1 MVRLGFIIGF
11 IATIGVLLSGLAA
24 YRVHEQELTVNGIAI
39 ARAIDVHASLVQ
51 DRLTERELLA
61 RVASGLFR
69 TPSVVKANMLQ
80 PLRSSIYAFKTD
92 FVVAGWIARLKPA
105 ELDAARAQLASAGF
119 PNPAIRS
126 DDDKPLGTGA
136 PDQPIDVLMDVEP
149 RNKETAGLA
158 GRSYDQHPIL
168 GPMLAQAMDSGKPVA
183 SDPLPLLR
191 SDGPIGLV
199 LAAPVLQ
206 EGEAQPAGFVT
217 FSYELAPLMLANDDL
232 SLFSVVLRDPR
243 NPEVEL
249 IANHQGSV
257 SSRLTAADG
266 PPPSMVRTVTFGGRD
281 WSLGYYAKTNAVK
294 RAEETAVVVAA
305 IGLALTA
312 IICGLFGYVAYN
324 NLRLSREI
332 QVRIGFER
340 RLTAV
345 IDELNHRV
353 KNILAVIQSIVT
365 RTLRH
370 GSDIDVARELLIGRI
385 HAMSNVVSLLS
396 ESQWQGVKLKGLFE
410 ARAIPHAER
419 IAVSGP
425 DIAVSARAAQSLSLL
440 FFELA
445 SHSDEG
451 LSLVGKHPHIVA
463 HWDVTGEE
471 PDTIFHFRWEEFNT
485 SEATRRADSDF
496 GLILLDRVAPEAL
509 GGVSKRYFTDVS
521 YVYELTAPMETVV
534 DMTERDRTEQFAIAP
549 RRAAM
554 TGQPSSLRKQALPY
568 HAMSEVGKGWSDAD
582 YHNDWGYGPACAGTT
597 NINRSSASAATQSTP
612 QSKLEV
618 LRRLRSSQ

>member
-11 IATIGVLLSGLAA
+11 VALIGVLLSGFAA
-24 YRVHEQELTVNGIAI
+24 YRVHEQELTLDGIAM
-39 ARAIDVHASLVQ
+39 ARAIDVQASLVQ

-61 RVASGLFR
+61 RVASGLFHA
-69 TPSVVKANMLQ
+69 PSVIKANMLQ

-92 FVVAGWIARLKPA
+92 FVVAGWIARLEPG
-105 ELDAARAQLASAGF
+105 ELDAAHNELASAGF
-119 PNPAIRS
+119 SDPTIRS
-126 DDDKPLGTGA
+126 FDDQPLDAKSIDKPL
-136 PDQPIDVLMDVEP
+136 DVLMDVEP
-149 RNKETAGLA
+149 RNAETMAIT
-158 GRSYDQHPIL
+158 GRSVDQSPML
-168 GPMLAQAMDSGKPVA
+168 GPMLAQAMASGKPLA
-183 SDPLPLLR
+183 SDPFPLLR
-191 SDGPIGLV
+191 PDGPIGLV

-206 EGEAQPAGFVT
+206 DGGPPAGFVT
-217 FSYELAPLMLANDDL
+217 FSYELASLMLVNDDL
-232 SLFSVVLRDPR
+232 SLFSVALKDPR
-243 NPEVEL
+243 HANSEL
-249 IANHQGSV
+249 IANDRGV
-257 SSRLTAADG
+257 VTPRTLGPDAAA
-266 PPPSMVRTVTFGGRD
+266 PSMTRTVTFGSRD
-281 WSLGYYAKTNAVK
+281 WSLAYYPKTNAAR
-294 RAEETAVVVAA
+294 RAELTAAIVAA
-305 IGLALTA
+305 IGLALTG
-312 IICGLFGYVAYN
+312 IVCGLFGYVAYN

-396 ESQWQGVKLKGLFE
+396 ESQWLGVKLKGLFE

-425 DIAVSARAAQSLSLL
+425 DISVSARAAQSLSLL

-463 HWDVTGEE
+463 EWEVTDEDSGN
-471 PDTIFHFRWEEFNT
+471 TFHFRWEEFNT
-485 SEATRRADSDF
+485 SAATRREDSDF

-509 GGVSKRYFTDVS
+509 GGVSKRHFTDVS

-534 DMTERDRTEQFAIAP
+534 DMTERDRTEQFAAP
-549 RRAAM
+549 
-554 TGQPSSLRKQALPY
+554 PK
-568 HAMSEVGKGWSDAD
+568 
-582 YHNDWGYGPACAGTT
+582 PA
-597 NINRSSASAATQSTP
+597 R
-612 QSKLEV
+612 
-618 LRRLRSSQ
+618 

>member
-1 MVRLGFIIGF
+1 VVRLGFIIGF
-11 IATIGVLLSGLAA
+11 IALIGVLLSGLAG
-24 YRVHEQELTVNGIAI
+24 YRVHEQELTVDRIAM

-61 RVASGLFR
+61 RVSSGLFHA
-69 TPSVVKANMLQ
+69 PSLIKANMLQ
-80 PLRSSIYAFKTD
+80 PLRASIYAFKTD
-92 FVVAGWIARLKPA
+92 FVVAGWIARLRPD
-105 ELDAARAQLASAGF
+105 ELDAAGAELLSAGF
-119 PNPAIRS
+119 PNPRVRS
-126 DDDKPLGTGA
+126 FDDAPLDKRALAA
-136 PDQPIDVLMDVEP
+136 PVDVLMDVEP
-149 RNKETAGLA
+149 RKQETMVFA
-158 GRSYDQHPIL
+158 GRSLDQQPIL
-168 GPMLAQAMDSGKPVA
+168 GAMLTQALSEGTPVA
-183 SDPLPLLR
+183 SDPVPLLR
-191 SDGPIGLV
+191 PDGPIGLV

-206 EGEAQPAGFVT
+206 QGDAAPAGFVT
-217 FSYELAPLMLANDDL
+217 FSYELAPLMLTNDDL
-232 SLFSVVLRDPR
+232 SLFSVILKDPR
-243 NPEVEL
+243 GDDGEL
-249 IANHQGSV
+249 IADDRGIVTSRPAGRQGP
-257 SSRLTAADG
+257 T
-266 PPPSMVRTVTFGGRD
+266 PPVTRTVTFGGRD
-281 WSLGYYAKTNAVK
+281 WTLGYYAKTNAAM
-294 RAEETAVVVAA
+294 RAQQTATIVAA

-312 IICGLFGYVAYN
+312 IVCGLFGYVAYN

-425 DIAVSARAAQSLSLL
+425 DITVSARAAQSLSLL

-463 HWDVTGEE
+463 HWEVNGED
-471 PDTIFHFRWEEFNT
+471 PDIIFHFRWEEFNT
-485 SEATRRADSDF
+485 SAATRREDSDF
-496 GLILLDRVAPEAL
+496 GVILLDRVAPEAL
-509 GGVSKRYFTDVS
+509 GGTSKRYFTDVS
-521 YVYELTAPMETVV
+521 YVYELTAPMDTVV
-534 DMTERDRTEQFAIAP
+534 DMSERDRTEQFSAP
-549 RRAAM
+549 AKPGR
-554 TGQPSSLRKQALPY
+554 
-568 HAMSEVGKGWSDAD
+568 
-582 YHNDWGYGPACAGTT
+582 
-597 NINRSSASAATQSTP
+597 
-612 QSKLEV
+612 
-618 LRRLRSSQ
+618 

>member
-1 MVRLGFIIGF
+1 MDAPAAAKRLFIFFANTSFLSRRVVRLGLITGF
-11 IATIGVLLSGLAA
+11 IALIGVLLSGLAA
-24 YRVHEQELTVNGIAI
+24 YRVHDQELTVDRIAM

-69 TPSVVKANMLQ
+69 SPSVIKANMLQ

-92 FVVAGWIARLKPA
+92 FVVASWIARLKPDELEAAHA
-105 ELDAARAQLASAGF
+105 ELVGAGF
-119 PNPAIRS
+119 PNPIIRNS
-126 DDDKPLGTGA
+126 EDAPLDTRSL
-136 PDQPIDVLMDVEP
+136 DRPIDLLMDVEP
-149 RNKETAGLA
+149 RSDEMKTFP
-158 GRSYDQHPIL
+158 GRCFDQHPIL
-168 GPMLAQAMDSGKPVA
+168 GPMLARAMAEGKPVA

-191 SDGPIGLV
+191 PDGPIGIV

-217 FSYELAPLMLANDDL
+217 FSYKLAPLMLANDDL
-232 SLFSVVLRDPR
+232 SLFSVVLKDPR
-243 NPEVEL
+243 SDNGEM
-249 IANHQGSV
+249 IADDRGVVTSRKASPQGPTPSV
-257 SSRLTAADG
+257 T
-266 PPPSMVRTVTFGGRD
+266 RTVAFGDRD
-281 WSLGYYAKTNAVK
+281 WSLSYYAKSNAVM
-294 RAEETAVVVAA
+294 RAQQTAAIVAA

-312 IICGLFGYVAYN
+312 IVCGLFGYVAYN

-425 DIAVSARAAQSLSLL
+425 EITVSARAAQSLSLL

-463 HWDVTGEE
+463 HWEVNGEE
-471 PDTIFHFRWEEFNT
+471 SDAIFYFRWEEFNT
-485 SEATRRADSDF
+485 SAATRRADTDF
-496 GLILLDRVAPEAL
+496 GVILLDRVAPEAL
-509 GGVSKRYFTDVS
+509 GGTSKRYFTDVS

-534 DMTERDRTEQFAIAP
+534 DMSERDRTEQFSAP
-549 RRAAM
+549 LKPER
-554 TGQPSSLRKQALPY
+554 
-568 HAMSEVGKGWSDAD
+568 
-582 YHNDWGYGPACAGTT
+582 
-597 NINRSSASAATQSTP
+597 
-612 QSKLEV
+612 
-618 LRRLRSSQ
+618 

>member
-11 IATIGVLLSGLAA
+11 IAFIGVLLSGLAA
-24 YRVHEQELTVNGIAI
+24 FRVHDQELTLEGIAL
-39 ARAIDVHASLVQ
+39 ARAIDIHASLVQ

-69 TPSVVKANMLQ
+69 APSVIKANMLQ

-92 FVVAGWIARLKPA
+92 FVVASWVARLKPN
-105 ELDAARAQLASAGF
+105 ELDAARTELMSAGF
-119 PNPAIRS
+119 SNPTIRNF
-126 DDDKPLGTGA
+126 D
-136 PDQPIDVLMDVEP
+136 DQPLNTRALDKSIDVLMDVEP
-149 RNKETAGLA
+149 RNAETMGFP
-158 GRSYDQHPIL
+158 GRSLDQQPIL
-168 GPMLAQAMDSGKPVA
+168 GPMLARAMTEGKSVA
-183 SDPLPLLR
+183 SDPIPLLR
-191 SDGPIGLV
+191 GNGPIGVV

-206 EGEAQPAGFVT
+206 EGGAQPAGFVT
-217 FSYELAPLMLANDDL
+217 FSYELAPLMLANDDF
-232 SLFSVVLRDPR
+232 SLFSVVLKDPR
-243 NPEVEL
+243 SANGEL
-249 IANHQGSV
+249 IANDQGIV
-257 SSRLTAADG
+257 TSRTASQEG
-266 PPPSMVRTVTFGGRD
+266 PPPSMTRTVTFGGRD
-281 WSLGYYAKTNAVK
+281 WSLGYYAKTNAVR
-294 RAEETAVVVAA
+294 RAEETAAVVAA
-305 IGLALTA
+305 IGLALTG
-312 IICGLFGYVAYN
+312 IVCGLFGYVAYN

-419 IAVSGP
+419 IAVNGP
-425 DIAVSARAAQSLSLL
+425 DVAVSARAAQSLSLL

-463 HWDVTGEE
+463 HWEVTGEE
-471 PDTIFHFRWEEFNT
+471 PEAIFHFRWEEFNT
-485 SEATRRADSDF
+485 SAATRREDSDF
-496 GLILLDRVAPEAL
+496 GVILLDRVAPEAL

-534 DMTERDRTEQFAIAP
+534 DMTERDRTEQFSAP
-549 RRAAM
+549 
-554 TGQPSSLRKQALPY
+554 L
-568 HAMSEVGKGWSDAD
+568 
-582 YHNDWGYGPACAGTT
+582 
-597 NINRSSASAATQSTP
+597 
-612 QSKLEV
+612 QSK
-618 LRRLRSSQ
+618 R

>member
-1 MVRLGFIIGF
+1 MVRLGFIIGL
-11 IATIGVLLSGLAA
+11 IALIGVLLSGLAA
-24 YRVHEQELTVNGIAI
+24 YRVHQQDLMIDSIAI

-69 TPSVVKANMLQ
+69 SPSVIKANMLE

-92 FVVAGWIARLKPA
+92 FVIAGWVARLRPD
-105 ELDAARAQLASAGF
+105 ELDAAQKELASAGF
-119 PNPAIRS
+119 PNPTIRNF
-126 DDDKPLGTGA
+126 DDKPLDRRTIT
-136 PDQPIDVLMDVEP
+136 QPIDVLMDLEP
-149 RNKETAGLA
+149 RNARTSGLA
-158 GRSYDQHPIL
+158 GRALNDSPMI
-168 GPMLAQAMDSGKPVA
+168 GAMLARAMAEGKPIA
-183 SDPLPLLR
+183 SDPVPLSP
-191 SDGPIGLV
+191 SDAPVGLV
-199 LAAPVLQ
+199 LAAPVVQ
-206 EGEAQPAGFVT
+206 SGASTPAGFVT

-232 SLFSVVLRDPR
+232 SLFSVALKDPR
-243 NPEVEL
+243 TSGGEL
-249 IANHQGSV
+249 IANDRGVV
-257 SSRLTAADG
+257 SSRLLGAT
-266 PPPSMVRTVTFGGRD
+266 PPLPFATRTVTFGNRD
-281 WSLGYYAKTNAVK
+281 WSLAYYARTNAAV
-294 RAEETAVVVAA
+294 RAERTAGIVGA
-305 IGLALTA
+305 IGLALTSA
-312 IICGLFGYVAYN
+312 ICGLFGYVAYN

-370 GSDIDVARELLIGRI
+370 GADIDVARELLIGRI

-410 ARAIPHAER
+410 ARAIPHADR

-451 LSLVGKHPHIVA
+451 LSLVGKHPHITA
-463 HWDVTGEE
+463 NWTVTGEE
-471 PDTIFHFRWEEFNT
+471 PDAIFHFRWEEFNT
-485 SEATRRADSDF
+485 SAATRRPDSDF

-509 GGVSKRYFTDVS
+509 GGTAKRYFTDVS

-534 DMTERDRTEQFAIAP
+534 DMTERDRTEQFSAP
-549 RRAAM
+549 VRPVR
-554 TGQPSSLRKQALPY
+554 
-568 HAMSEVGKGWSDAD
+568 
-582 YHNDWGYGPACAGTT
+582 
-597 NINRSSASAATQSTP
+597 
-612 QSKLEV
+612 
-618 LRRLRSSQ
+618 

>member
-1 MVRLGFIIGF
+1 VVRLGFIIGF
-11 IATIGVLLSGLAA
+11 IALIGVVLSGLAA
-24 YRVHEQELTVNGIAI
+24 YRVHDQELMLDGIAL
-39 ARAIDVHASLVQ
+39 ARAIDVHASQVQ

-69 TPSVVKANMLQ
+69 APSVVKANMLQ

-92 FVVAGWIARLKPA
+92 FVIAAWIARLKPS
-105 ELDAARAQLASAGF
+105 ELDAASAELARAGF
-119 PNPAIRS
+119 PNPTIRDF
-126 DDDKPLGTGA
+126 DDRPLDTKTI
-136 PDQPIDVLMDVEP
+136 DHPINVLMDIEP
-149 RNKETAGLA
+149 RNPDTLTLP
-158 GRSYDQHPIL
+158 GRSFDRHSTI
-168 GPMLAQAMDSGKPVA
+168 GPMLAQAAAAGKPVA
-183 SDPLPLLR
+183 SDPIPLLR
-191 SDGPIGLV
+191 QDGPIGVV

-206 EGEAQPAGFVT
+206 EGATQPAGFVA
-217 FSYELAPLMLANDDL
+217 FSYDLASLMLANDDL
-232 SLFSVVLRDPR
+232 SLFSVVLKDPR
-243 NPEVEL
+243 DSNDEL
-249 IANHQGSV
+249 VANEQGIV
-257 SSRLTAADG
+257 TSRAVQQGG
-266 PPPSMVRTVTFGGRD
+266 PTPSMVRTVTFGGRD
-281 WSLGYYAKTNAVK
+281 WSLGYYAKASATV
-294 RAEETAVVVAA
+294 RAQQTAAIVAA
-305 IGLALTA
+305 IGLALTG

-370 GSDIDVARELLIGRI
+370 GADMDIARELLIGRI
-385 HAMSNVVSLLS
+385 HAMSNVVTLLS

-419 IAVSGP
+419 IAVNGP

-463 HWDVTGEE
+463 HWEVIGEE

-485 SEATRRADSDF
+485 SAATRREDSDF

-509 GGVSKRYFTDVS
+509 GGTAKRYFTDVS

-534 DMTERDRTEQFAIAP
+534 DMTERDRTERFSAP
-549 RRAAM
+549 
-554 TGQPSSLRKQALPY
+554 
-568 HAMSEVGKGWSDAD
+568 V
-582 YHNDWGYGPACAGTT
+582 
-597 NINRSSASAATQSTP
+597 RS
-612 QSKLEV
+612 V
-618 LRRLRSSQ
+618 R

>member
-1 MVRLGFIIGF
+1 VVRLGFIIGF
-11 IATIGVLLSGLAA
+11 IALIGVLLSGLAA
-24 YRVHEQELTVNGIAI
+24 YRVHEQELTVDGIAM
-39 ARAIDVHASLVQ
+39 ARAIDIHASLVQ

-69 TPSVVKANMLQ
+69 APSVVKANMLE
-80 PLRSSIYAFKTD
+80 PLRSSIYAFKSD
-92 FVVAGWIARLKPA
+92 FVVASWIARLKPN
-105 ELDAARAQLASAGF
+105 ELDAARAELASAGL
-119 PNPAIRS
+119 PNPTIRNF
-126 DDDKPLGTGA
+126 DDKPLD
-136 PDQPIDVLMDVEP
+136 PESLDKPVSVLMDVEP
-149 RNKETAGLA
+149 RNPETMAFV
-158 GRSYDQHPIL
+158 GRALDQQPAF
-168 GPMLAQAMDSGKPVA
+168 GPTLERAMTEAKPVA

-191 SDGPIGLV
+191 PNGPVGIV
-199 LAAPVLQ
+199 LAAPVVQ
-206 EGEAQPAGFVT
+206 EGAATPAGFVT
-217 FSYELAPLMLANDDL
+217 FSYELAPLMLANVDL
-232 SLFSVVLRDPR
+232 SLFSVVLKDPRDPSR
-243 NPEVEL
+243 EL
-249 IANHQGSV
+249 IATDQEIV
-257 SSRLTAADG
+257 TTRTAVQDG
-266 PPPSMVRTVTFGGRD
+266 PAPSMLRTVTFGGRD
-281 WSLGYYAKTNAVK
+281 WTLGYYARTNVLK
-294 RAEETAVVVAA
+294 RADQTAAFVAA
-305 IGLALTA
+305 IGLALTG
-312 IICGLFGYVAYN
+312 IVCGLFGYVAYN

-370 GSDIDVARELLIGRI
+370 GSDVDVARELLIGRI

-463 HWDVTGEE
+463 HWEVTGDDPEA
-471 PDTIFHFRWEEFNT
+471 TFYFRWEEFNT
-485 SEATRRADSDF
+485 SSATRRADSDF

-509 GGVSKRYFTDVS
+509 GGISKRYFTDVS
-521 YVYELTAPMETVV
+521 YVYELTAPMETVI
-534 DMTERDRTEQFAIAP
+534 DMTERDRTEQFSAP
-549 RRAAM
+549 VK
-554 TGQPSSLRKQALPY
+554 SSRK
-568 HAMSEVGKGWSDAD
+568 V
-582 YHNDWGYGPACAGTT
+582 
-597 NINRSSASAATQSTP
+597 
-612 QSKLEV
+612 
-618 LRRLRSSQ
+618 

>member
-1 MVRLGFIIGF
+1 VVRLGFIIGF
-11 IATIGVLLSGLAA
+11 IALVGVLLSGLAA
-24 YRVHEQELTVNGIAI
+24 YRVHDQELTVNGIAL
-39 ARAIDVHASLVQ
+39 ARAIDVHASLAQ

-69 TPSVVKANMLQ
+69 APSVIRADMLR

-92 FVVAGWIARLKPA
+92 FVVAGWIARLQPSEVDAAKA
-105 ELDAARAQLASAGF
+105 ELTGAGF
-119 PNPAIRS
+119 PNPTVRRFDGQPLDTRS
-126 DDDKPLGTGA
+126 LDK
-136 PDQPIDVLMDVEP
+136 PIDVVMDVEP
-149 RNKETAGLA
+149 RTAETMDFP
-158 GRSYDQHPIL
+158 GRSLDQEPIL
-168 GPMLAQAMDSGKPVA
+168 GPMLAQALAAEKPVA
-183 SDPLPLLR
+183 SDPIPLLR
-191 SDGPIGLV
+191 PNGPIGLV

-206 EGEAQPAGFVT
+206 EGASLPAGFVT
-217 FSYELAPLMLANDDL
+217 FSYELGPLMLANDDH

-243 NPEVEL
+243 NPNSEL
-249 IANHQGSV
+249 IENEQGIV
-257 SSRLTAADG
+257 ASRVASPQS
-266 PPPSMVRTVTFGGRD
+266 PPPSMTRTVTFGGRD
-281 WSLGYYAKTNAVK
+281 WSLDYYPKTNAEK
-294 RAEETAVVVAA
+294 RAEQTTALVAA

-365 RTLRH
+365 RTMRH
-370 GSDIDVARELLIGRI
+370 GADVDVARELLIGRI

-463 HWDVTGEE
+463 HWEVTGED
-471 PDTIFHFRWEEFNT
+471 PDSIFHFRWEEFNT

-509 GGVSKRYFTDVS
+509 GGVSKRYFTEVS
-521 YVYELTAPMETVV
+521 YVYELTAPMQTVI
-534 DMTERDRTEQFAIAP
+534 DMTERDRTEQFSAPLKP
-549 RRAAM
+549 RR
-554 TGQPSSLRKQALPY
+554 
-568 HAMSEVGKGWSDAD
+568 
-582 YHNDWGYGPACAGTT
+582 
-597 NINRSSASAATQSTP
+597 
-612 QSKLEV
+612 
-618 LRRLRSSQ
+618 

>member
-11 IATIGVLLSGLAA
+11 IALIGVLLSGLAA
-24 YRVHEQELTVNGIAI
+24 YRVHDQELTIDGIAL

-61 RVASGLFR
+61 RVAAGLFR
-69 TPSVVKANMLQ
+69 TPQVVKASMLE

-92 FVVAGWIARLKPA
+92 FVVAGWVARLKPD
-105 ELDAARAQLASAGF
+105 ELDIARGELLSAGF
-119 PNPAIRS
+119 SNPTIRNY
-126 DDDKPLGTGA
+126 DDKPLDPA
-136 PDQPIDVLMDVEP
+136 SLKKPIDVLMDVEP
-149 RNKETAGLA
+149 RNAETRDFP
-158 GRSYDQHPIL
+158 GRALDQQPVI
-168 GPMLAQAMDSGKPVA
+168 GPMLEQAMIAGKPVA
-183 SDPLPLLR
+183 SDPTPLLR
-191 SDGPIGLV
+191 PNGPIGVV
-199 LAAPVLQ
+199 LAAPVVPP
-206 EGEAQPAGFVT
+206 AAAAPAGFVT
-217 FSYELAPLMLANDDL
+217 FAYDLASLMLTNDDL
-232 SLFSVVLRDPR
+232 SLFSVVLKDPR
-243 NPEVEL
+243 GEGRELLANEQGVVASRQLAPE
-249 IANHQGSV
+249 S
-257 SSRLTAADG
+257 
-266 PPPSMVRTVTFGGRD
+266 PPPSATRTVSFGNRD
-281 WSLGYYAKTNAVK
+281 WSLGYYAKTNSIR
-294 RAEETAVVVAA
+294 RAEQTAAIVAA
-305 IGLALTA
+305 IGLSLTG
-312 IICGLFGYVAYN
+312 IVCGLFGYVAYN

-425 DIAVSARAAQSLSLL
+425 DVAVSARAAQSLSLL

-463 HWDVTGEE
+463 NWEVTGEGTE
-471 PDTIFHFRWEEFNT
+471 TIFRFRWEEFNT
-485 SEATRRADSDF
+485 SEATRRPDSDF
-496 GLILLDRVAPEAL
+496 GVILLDRVAPEAL
-509 GGVSKRYFTDVS
+509 GGTSKRYFTEAS
-521 YVYELTAPMETVV
+521 YVYELVAPMETVV
-534 DMTERDRTEQFAIAP
+534 DMNERDRTEQISAP
-549 RRAAM
+549 IR
-554 TGQPSSLRKQALPY
+554 
-568 HAMSEVGKGWSDAD
+568 
-582 YHNDWGYGPACAGTT
+582 
-597 NINRSSASAATQSTP
+597 
-612 QSKLEV
+612 
-618 LRRLRSSQ
+618 

>member
-1 MVRLGFIIGF
+1 L
-11 IATIGVLLSGLAA
+11 
-24 YRVHEQELTVNGIAI
+24 

-61 RVASGLFR
+61 RVASGLFHA
-69 TPSVVKANMLQ
+69 PSVIKANMLQ

-92 FVVAGWIARLKPA
+92 FVVASWIARLKPS
-105 ELDAARAQLASAGF
+105 ELEAARTELAHAGF
-119 PNPAIRS
+119 SNPAIRNF
-126 DDDKPLGTGA
+126 DDSPLDNGSL
-136 PDQPIDVLMDVEP
+136 DQPIDVLMDVEP
-149 RNKETAGLA
+149 RNAETMTSP
-158 GRSYDQHPIL
+158 GRTLDQQPIL
-168 GPMLAQAMDSGKPVA
+168 GSMLAQAMADGKPVA
-183 SDPLPLLR
+183 SDPVPLLR
-191 SDGPIGLV
+191 PDGPVGLV

-206 EGEAQPAGFVT
+206 EGDSPPAGFVT

-232 SLFSVVLRDPR
+232 SLFSVVLKDPR
-243 NPEVEL
+243 SSGSEL
-249 IANHQGSV
+249 IENDQGMVASRTATQQGPAPSV
-257 SSRLTAADG
+257 T
-266 PPPSMVRTVTFGGRD
+266 RTVTFGGRD
-281 WSLGYYAKTNAVK
+281 WSLGYYAKTNAVV
-294 RAEETAVVVAA
+294 RAQQTAAIVAA
-305 IGLALTA
+305 IGLALTG
-312 IICGLFGYVAYN
+312 IVCGLFGYVAYN

-370 GSDIDVARELLIGRI
+370 GSDIDIARELLIGRI

-463 HWDVTGEE
+463 HWEVTGED
-471 PDTIFHFRWEEFNT
+471 PATVFQFRWEEFNT
-485 SEATRRADSDF
+485 SAATRREDSDF
-496 GLILLDRVAPEAL
+496 GVILLDRVAPEAL

-521 YVYELTAPMETVV
+521 YVYELTAPMDTVI
-534 DMTERDRTEQFAIAP
+534 DMTERDRTEQLSAP
-549 RRAAM
+549 
-554 TGQPSSLRKQALPY
+554 PK
-568 HAMSEVGKGWSDAD
+568 
-582 YHNDWGYGPACAGTT
+582 AG
-597 NINRSSASAATQSTP
+597 R
-612 QSKLEV
+612 
-618 LRRLRSSQ
+618 